1 MGGPARRLPG
11 GMEASTSDTRAPA
24 IIEDRVGLVQPPR
37 EGRSDGRVGD
47 VAVDLGYAERDVVEA
62 AVVEAKASGRPT
74 GQVLVQRGSITE
86 DQLARIMAAR
96 FGMPFVDLTVFPVD
110 RAAAALLPPEAA
122 RRYLAVPV
130 ALEPDGRLLV
140 AMADPSDVLAIDDL
154 RLVTEHGIRPAA
166 APPDGVRQLVASLG
180 RLDDAVTAAAEE
192 ATREA
197 PPPPDAFSVMAAN
210 APMVQLVESLIAQ
223 AVRSGASD
231 IHIDAT
237 DDGMDVSFR
246 IDGVLG

>member
-47 VAVDLGYAERDVVEA
+47 VAGDLGYAERDVEEA

-96 FGMPFVDLTVFPVD
+96 VGMPFVDLPVSPAA
-110 RAAAALLPPEAA
+110 RAAPPLRPRKPP

-130 ALEPDGRLLV
+130 ALEPDGRL
-140 AMADPSDVLAIDDL
+140 
-154 RLVTEHGIRPAA
+154 
-166 APPDGVRQLVASLG
+166 
-180 RLDDAVTAAAEE
+180 
-192 ATREA
+192 
-197 PPPPDAFSVMAAN
+197 
-210 APMVQLVESLIAQ
+210 
-223 AVRSGASD
+223 
-231 IHIDAT
+231 
-237 DDGMDVSFR
+237 
-246 IDGVLG
+246 